1 MLFSGLLIIEPDSSK
16 QEKIRSPMTIPKT
29 ILCVD
34 DNKDTCDLLKF
45 LFEKD
50 GFEVKTSDS
59 PEEAVRY
66 ARNNHFAA
74 VVVDFHLFEM
84 DGVDLCRIIQSFDSN
99 TPIVFFSAEVREI
112 KKQEAFEAGAKAYLT
127 KPNDFEKLV
136 PTVNQLINES
146 AKSDKELKAL

>member
-1 MLFSGLLIIEPDSSK
+1 
-16 QEKIRSPMTIPKT
+16 MTDQKT

-34 DNKDTCDLLKF
+34 DNTDTCELLKF
-45 LFEKD
+45 LFEQD

-59 PEEAVRY
+59 PEEAVRH

-74 VVVDFHLFEM
+74 VVLDFHLFEM
-84 DGVDLCRIIQSFDSN
+84 DGVDLCRIIQTFDSN
-99 TPIVFFSAEVREI
+99 TPVIFFSAEAREI

-136 PTVNQLINES
+136 PTVNHFISES
-146 AKSDKELKAL
+146 SKSFTELKMS